1 MELKDKYPDKSPLT
15 ASRLMDGEAVV
26 IMPQDNE
33 VKILNEAGS
42 RIWELLDGRQDIS
55 QISRVISD
63 EFEVSCDKALED
75 IIGFIDEL
83 YQKKMVVLLDRP
95 KSNDQNENEDIK

>member
-63 EFEVSCDKALED
+63 EFGVSCDKALED